1 MFSDEGQVRGNVDL
15 EVPVSPAFSLGGKRQ
30 ARRACN
36 SDIVCGELKF
46 SLLPLEVHLPYIIN
60 VCGFSLSTYRFV
72 RIGVKKSIYLF
83 INYLFIYISLS
94 SYIYI

>member
-1 MFSDEGQVRGNVDL
+1 VFSDVGQVRGNVDL
-15 EVPVSPAFSLGGKRQ
+15 EVPVSPAFSLGGKCQ

-60 VCGFSLSTYRFV
+60 VCGFSLSIYRFV